1 MSKITGKDGWV
12 RYGSVVVAEMVE
24 WSMSGFS
31 QPVVQKDA
39 AFTDTVATYEAAD
52 VGDPGTIMFSGNW
65 DPAATTSQDA
75 LATVCAAGTH
85 LTNLYL
91 YANTSTFW
99 RVGSGGYIIV
109 TRAQAVTL
117 PRNNYGKISFEGQV
131 SDAAMEKVGTGS

>member
-1 MSKITGKDGWV
+1 MAKITGKDGKV
-12 RYGSVVVAEMVE
+12 MYGSIVVAEMVE

-31 QPVVQKDA
+31 MPVVKKDA

-52 VGDPGTIMFSGNW
+52 VGDPGTISFSGNW
-65 DPAATTSQDA
+65 DPAASTTQDA
-75 LATVCAAGTH
+75 LQTVCAAGTH

-99 RVGSGGYIIV
+99 RVGTNGYIIV
-109 TRAQAVTL
+109 TRADAVTL

-131 SDAAMEKVGTGS
+131 SDAAMERVGTGT